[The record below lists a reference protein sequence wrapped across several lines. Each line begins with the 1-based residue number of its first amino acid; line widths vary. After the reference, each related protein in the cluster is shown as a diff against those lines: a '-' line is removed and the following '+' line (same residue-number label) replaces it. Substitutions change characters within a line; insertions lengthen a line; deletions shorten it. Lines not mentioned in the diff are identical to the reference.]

1 TFAARRPPGAL
12 GAHGVTHRRTN
23 GWTRGGQ
30 PPAGRTPCRHQGLSA
45 SSFQGNQE
53 HVVIEETLLEAE
65 EKMEKAV
72 VVAKEDFAA
81 IRTGGAHPAMFNKI
95 VAEYYGTMTPI
106 NQLASFS
113 VPEPRM
119 AVVTPFDK
127 SSLRNIEQAIRDS
140 DLGVNPS
147 NDGNIIRVVFPE
159 LTEERRREFIKVAK
173 AKGEDAKV
181 SIRAVRRKAKDAID
195 KMIKDGEVG
204 EDEGRRAEKELD
216 DTTAKYVAQVDELL

>member
-1 TFAARRPPGAL
+1 
-12 GAHGVTHRRTN
+12 
-23 GWTRGGQ
+23 
-30 PPAGRTPCRHQGLSA
+30 
-45 SSFQGNQE
+45 
-53 HVVIEETLLEAE
+53 VVIEETLLEAE

-81 IRTGGAHPAMFNKI
+81 IRTGRAHPAMFNKI
-95 VAEYYGTMTPI
+95 VADYYGALTPI
-106 NQLASFS
+106 NQLASFA

-127 SSLRNIEQAIRDS
+127 SALRNIEQAIRDS

-159 LTEERRREFIKVAK
+159 LTQERRKEFIKVAK
-173 AKGEDAKV
+173 TKGEDAKI
-181 SIRAVRRKAKDAID
+181 SIRSVRRKAKETID
-195 KMIKDGEVG
+195 KLIKDGEVG

-216 DTTAKYVAQVDELL
+216 DTTAKYAAQVDELLKHKEAELLEV